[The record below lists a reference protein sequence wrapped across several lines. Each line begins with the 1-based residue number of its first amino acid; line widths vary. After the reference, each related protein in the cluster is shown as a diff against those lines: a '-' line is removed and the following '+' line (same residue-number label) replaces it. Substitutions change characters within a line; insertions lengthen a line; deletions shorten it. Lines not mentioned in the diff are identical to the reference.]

1 MGTIVSVWDIALKH
15 EGIKGDSTMSDLWR
29 ELWNELNHWWM
40 WLLILVVIAVE
51 VAATVG
57 WLPPDRLLPE
67 WFFANR

>member
-1 MGTIVSVWDIALKH
+1 
-15 EGIKGDSTMSDLWR
+15 MSDIWR
-29 ELWNELNHWWM
+29 ELCNDLNHWWM

-51 VAATVG
+51 IAAAVG